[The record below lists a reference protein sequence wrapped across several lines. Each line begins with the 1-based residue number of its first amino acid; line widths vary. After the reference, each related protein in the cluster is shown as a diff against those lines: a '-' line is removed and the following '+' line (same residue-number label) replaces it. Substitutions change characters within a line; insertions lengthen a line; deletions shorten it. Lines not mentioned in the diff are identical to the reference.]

1 MTLLRMKALWHPR
14 RFLRCCGRFDVLS
27 FLDGVIY
34 VCLLMPPFLPAGIQA
49 GRERRAGSSQGPDR
63 APDKSV
69 LNQRETSIRRPI
81 KCGDHLSSI
90 SFGLS
95 RCSVLCLFGFRWNI
109 SVYAFGISRWQ
120 LCISRWSLLVRLL
133 YPFSFLKHTH
143 TKKCWIQSFLSESR
157 ITAIYCMLLLVLDGF
172 GPDLG

>member
-1 MTLLRMKALWHPR
+1 
-14 RFLRCCGRFDVLS
+14 LRCCGRFDVLA

-81 KCGDHLSSI
+81 KCGDHLSSSI

-95 RCSVLCLFGFRWNI
+95 RRSV
-109 SVYAFGISRWQ
+109 
-120 LCISRWSLLVRLL
+120 
-133 YPFSFLKHTH
+133 
-143 TKKCWIQSFLSESR
+143 
-157 ITAIYCMLLLVLDGF
+157 
-172 GPDLG
+172 